1 MKTNK
6 NSSKLIKSS
15 KGQRHDD
22 DFPASR
28 GIKKDRSDKRRLSI
42 YDDFDDETQSI
53 DDSLDFDSADNPY
66 ED

>member
-6 NSSKLIKSS
+6 NSGKLNKSS
-15 KGQRHDD
+15 KGQRFDD
-22 DFPASR
+22 DFPSSK
-28 GIKKDRSDKRRLSI
+28 GLKKDKSDKRRLSI
-42 YDDFDDETQSI
+42 YDDFDDEEQSF